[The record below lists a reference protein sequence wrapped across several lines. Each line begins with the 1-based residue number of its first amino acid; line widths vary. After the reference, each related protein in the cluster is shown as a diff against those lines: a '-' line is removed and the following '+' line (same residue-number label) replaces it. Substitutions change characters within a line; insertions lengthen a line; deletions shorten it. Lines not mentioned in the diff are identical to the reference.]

1 MNSISDSW
9 GFFPPFHFD
18 ALAWEQLSF
27 FKKKKTNTK
36 TNTQKQ
42 TNQKRNASQSTLELR
57 TVLAGPIII
66 VSLACLHAF
75 ALFVFAESP
84 LGLLC
89 TTLNMKK
96 S

>member
-18 ALAWEQLSF
+18 ALAWEQLSL
-27 FKKKKTNTK
+27 FKKKKT
-36 TNTQKQ
+36 TQKQ
-42 TNQKRNASQSTLELR
+42 KHNASQSTLELR

-84 LGLLC
+84 LGRLC